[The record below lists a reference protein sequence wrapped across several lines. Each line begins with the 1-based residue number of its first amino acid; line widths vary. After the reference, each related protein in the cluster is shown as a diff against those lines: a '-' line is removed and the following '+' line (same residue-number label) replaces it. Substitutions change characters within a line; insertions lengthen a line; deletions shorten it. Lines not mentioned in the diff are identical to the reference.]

1 MRYDWRPYVKVTEK
15 HKGDRHMGIQTQKM
29 AKKRALKRTQLY
41 EHPDLKHLASKIM
54 RK

>member
-15 HKGDRHMGIQTQKM
+15 RKGDRHMGIQTQKT

-41 EHPDLKHLASKIM
+41 RYPDLKLLASGIV